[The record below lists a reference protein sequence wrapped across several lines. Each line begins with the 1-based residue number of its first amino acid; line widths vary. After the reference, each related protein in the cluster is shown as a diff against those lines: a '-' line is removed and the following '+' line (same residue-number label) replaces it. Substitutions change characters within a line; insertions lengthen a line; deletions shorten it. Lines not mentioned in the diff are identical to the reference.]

1 MTIIE
6 PRIANWRDARVRLAA
21 ELGETSQISPPSS
34 ALQGEAEAEPCA
46 RLFGEGKKDKDMS
59 PKGLWEL

>member
-1 MTIIE
+1 M
-6 PRIANWRDARVRLAA
+6 RLAA
-21 ELGETSQISPPSS
+21 EPGETSQIRLPGS

-46 RLFGEGKKDKDMS
+46 RLFGEGKKDKDVG

>member
-1 MTIIE
+1 M
-6 PRIANWRDARVRLAA
+6 RLAA
-21 ELGETSQISPPSS
+21 ELGETSQIRLPSS

-46 RLFGEGKKDKDMS
+46 RLFGEGKKDKDVG